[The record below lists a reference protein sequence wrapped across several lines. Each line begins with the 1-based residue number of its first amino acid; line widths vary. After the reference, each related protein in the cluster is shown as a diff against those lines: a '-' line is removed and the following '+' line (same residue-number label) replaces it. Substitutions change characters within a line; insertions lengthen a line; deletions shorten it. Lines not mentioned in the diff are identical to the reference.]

1 MDNLRT
7 YGLTHAY
14 LDTEIKEFSNVLC
27 GLLVRAIGANLRVCY
42 CNFNSSHLFGFF
54 NEIFNSNLF
63 DNVYNVTFYEKNNKE
78 SIINLENLNNY
89 DLVLF
94 DDFSFDFISKDKILK
109 FLENKNKNT
118 EVVFAFSN
126 KSELEE
132 IKDKFDLISYYDYK
146 NNNTSNNFN
155 VSYNIRII

>member
-27 GLLVRAIGANLRVCY
+27 GLLVRAIGANLKICY
-42 CNFNSSHLFGFF
+42 FNFNSGLLSKFF
-54 NEIFNSNLF
+54 KEIFSSNLLE
-63 DNVYNVTFYEKNNKE
+63 NINNVTFYEKNNKE

-94 DDFSFDFISKDKILK
+94 DDFSFDFISKDK
-109 FLENKNKNT
+109 F
-118 EVVFAFSN
+118 
-126 KSELEE
+126 
-132 IKDKFDLISYYDYK
+132 
-146 NNNTSNNFN
+146 
-155 VSYNIRII
+155 